1 MSCRFRQEPEA
12 ALVSFLNLLINGL
25 IEGLVIALPALAM
38 TLVMGVNRF
47 PNAATGDFMT
57 AGAYVAVAAQ
67 TVGLTS
73 LTLASVVGALA
84 AAVISALSYQL
95 IFRKLARQPMIASLL
110 ASIGLGFFVRSV
122 ISFFW
127 GHDPRVELRRCSYPA
142 IGSEHRRCRARLPV
156 AGVSAALSHELRTP
170 AARGFG

>member
-1 MSCRFRQEPEA
+1 MSCRFRQGPEA

-67 TVGLTS
+67 TAGLTS

-84 AAVISALSYQL
+84 AAVVAALSYQL
-95 IFRKLARQPMIASLL
+95 IFR
-110 ASIGLGFFVRSV
+110 
-122 ISFFW
+122 
-127 GHDPRVELRRCSYPA
+127 
-142 IGSEHRRCRARLPV
+142 
-156 AGVSAALSHELRTP
+156 
-170 AARGFG
+170 

>member
-1 MSCRFRQEPEA
+1 MSCRFRQEPDA

-67 TVGLTS
+67 TAGLTS

-84 AAVISALSYQL
+84 AAVVAALSYQL

-122 ISFFW
+122 ISFFAR
-127 GHDPRVELRRCSYPA
+127 HEQSLITPIIPPASKLRLTRGYHWQLVLA
-142 IGSEHRRCRARLPV
+142 V
-156 AGVSAALSHELRTP
+156 AVLMQLLL
-170 AARGFG
+170 